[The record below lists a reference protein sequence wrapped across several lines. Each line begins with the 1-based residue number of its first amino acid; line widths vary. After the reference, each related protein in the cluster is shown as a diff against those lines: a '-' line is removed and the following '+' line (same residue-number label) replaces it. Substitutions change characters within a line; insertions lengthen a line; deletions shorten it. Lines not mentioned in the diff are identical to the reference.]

1 MNRILVVALLL
12 GVMGLSSAPAL
23 ATGDEEAIKERLEE
37 LTAAW
42 NKNDAKAI
50 AALWAPDGDLI
61 NPFGRVAKGRAEVQK
76 LFTDEHASFMK
87 GTTLKITSSSVRILG
102 ADAAIL
108 DLDAEITGMKAP
120 DGTDLPLFDHHVTI
134 VMVKKDG
141 TWWIVSARPVKYLP
155 TPGEPES

>member
-37 LTAAW
+37 FTAAW
-42 NKNDAKAI
+42 NKHDATAM
-50 AALWAPDGDLI
+50 ADTWAPDGDLI

-87 GTTLKITSSSVRILG
+87 GTTHKITSSSVRILG

-108 DLDAEITGMKAP
+108 DFDADVTGMKAP
-120 DGTDLPLFDHHVTI
+120 DGTDLPPFDVHVTT

-141 TWWIVSARPVKYLP
+141 KWWIVAAHPVQYLP

>member
-37 LTAAW
+37 FTAAW
-42 NKNDAKAI
+42 NKHDATAMAAI
-50 AALWAPDGDLI
+50 WAPDGDLI

-87 GTTLKITSSSVRILG
+87 GTTLKITSSSVRLLG

-108 DLDAEITGMKAP
+108 DFDSDVIGMKAA
-120 DGTDLPLFDHHVTI
+120 DGTDLPTLGHHVTT

-141 TWWIVSARPVKYLP
+141 KWWIVAARPVQYQP

>member
-37 LTAAW
+37 FTAAW
-42 NKNDAKAI
+42 NKHDATAMAAI
-50 AALWAPDGDLI
+50 WAPDGDLI

-76 LFTDEHASFMK
+76 LFTDEHANFMK
-87 GTTLKITSSSVRILG
+87 GTTYKVTSSSVRILG
-102 ADAAIL
+102 SEAAVL
-108 DLDAEITGMKAP
+108 DLDADVTGMKAP
-120 DGTDLPLFDHHVTI
+120 DGTDLPTFDHHLTV

-141 TWWIVSARPVKYLP
+141 AWWFVAAHPVQYLP

>member
-1 MNRILVVALLL
+1 MIRTLMVA
-12 GVMGLSSAPAL
+12 MIFCLSSLPAL
-23 ATGDEEAIKERLEE
+23 AAGDEETIQKRLDDFV
-37 LTAAW
+37 AAW
-42 NKNDAKAI
+42 NKDDAKAM

-87 GTTLKITSSSVRILG
+87 GTTMKITSSSVRILG

-108 DLDAEITGMKAP
+108 DFDSDVIGMKAA
-120 DGTDLPLFDHHVTI
+120 DGTDLPTLDHHVTA

-141 TWWIVSARPVKYLP
+141 KWWIVAARPVQYQP